1 MCVNKKKTRSGACS
15 SMPKLLITALFTI
28 SKNVMSIYRH
38 TSLPKYE
45 RTVQGTVTMQ
55 GVLNSLAYSK
65 SSVYML

>member
-1 MCVNKKKTRSGACS
+1 
-15 SMPKLLITALFTI
+15 MPKLLITALFTI

-55 GVLNSLAYSK
+55 GVLNSLASSK